1 MRRRLLAPL
10 LAVLV
15 LAGCTARPAA
25 EPAPALA
32 GGASTLPGPVPAD
45 LALRPPP
52 GTAPAAPAFT
62 GGLTDGTPLTAA
74 RLWADRPVVF
84 IFFSSWCTTC
94 VDRQDALSDLARRHR
109 DRVVFVGVA
118 GADQADELQD
128 YLRAHRV
135 EYPVVVDEQQTIWR
149 SYAVR
154 EPPAVVLVAKGG
166 ALLRGW
172 PGGLDAAAL
181 AQRLDELVLA
191 GSG

>member
-1 MRRRLLAPL
+1 M
-10 LAVLV
+10 V
-15 LAGCTARPAA
+15 
-25 EPAPALA
+25 
-32 GGASTLPGPVPAD
+32 
-45 LALRPPP
+45 
-52 GTAPAAPAFT
+52 FT
-62 GGLTDGTPLTAA
+62 
-74 RLWADRPVVF
+74 
-84 IFFSSWCTTC
+84 FFSSWCTTC
-94 VDRQDALSDLARRHR
+94 VARQDALSELARRHR

-128 YLRAHRV
+128 YLRTHRV
-135 EYPVVVDEQQTIWR
+135 EYPVVVDEQQTVWR

-181 AQRLDELVLA
+181 EQRLEELVLA